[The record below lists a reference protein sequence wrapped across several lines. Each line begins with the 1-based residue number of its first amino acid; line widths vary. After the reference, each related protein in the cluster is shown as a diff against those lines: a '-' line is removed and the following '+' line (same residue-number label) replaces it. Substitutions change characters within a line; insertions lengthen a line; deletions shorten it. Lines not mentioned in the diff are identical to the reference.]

1 MADKRDTGVTVKKT
15 ALITGAS
22 GGIGKEFARI
32 FGREGYDLVLVARS
46 EAALKDLA
54 NELER
59 EYGAAAT
66 VIPSDLSAS
75 GAAETLFKKT
85 AELGIA
91 VDVLVNNAG
100 FSVSGAFVET
110 DAKSHQE
117 MLELNVVALTAL
129 TRLYLPAM
137 VAKGSGG
144 VINLASVGSFFP
156 APYLAGYCASKAY
169 VLSFSEAI
177 AEELAGTG
185 VTVTALCPGP
195 TKTGFASRAGIES
208 SSMFQGRTLD
218 ARGVAEMGYRGFT
231 REKRVVITGLGYKLV
246 VFSGRFS
253 PRDLI
258 VKIAKAMM
266 RSA

>member
-1 MADKRDTGVTVKKT
+1 MADKRGAVAKKT
-15 ALITGAS
+15 ALVTGAS

-32 FGREGYDLVLVARS
+32 LGREGYDLVLAARN
-46 EAALKDLA
+46 EAALVDLA
-54 NELER
+54 KELER
-59 EYGAAAT
+59 EYGAAST
-66 VIPSDLSAS
+66 VIPTDLAAPL
-75 GAAETLFKKT
+75 AAEALFTKT
-85 AELGIA
+85 GELGIA

-100 FSVSGAFVET
+100 FSVNGVFAET
-110 DAKSHQE
+110 EPRSHRD
-117 MLELNVVALTAL
+117 MLELNVVALTSL

-156 APYLAGYCASKAY
+156 APTMAGYCATKAY

-195 TKTGFASRAGIES
+195 TKTGFASRAGIENS
-208 SSMFQGRTLD
+208 PMFRGRTLD
-218 ARGVAEMGYRGFT
+218 ARGVAELGYRGFT
-231 REKRVVITGLGYKLV
+231 RGKRVVITGLGYKLM
-246 VFSGRFS
+246 VFAGRFS
-253 PRDLI
+253 PRGLI
-258 VKIAKAMM
+258 VKLAKRMM